1 MVVVGVMAMAA
12 DMAMVTHIMA
22 MDMAILMDMAMVSP
36 TMDMAHPITHHT
48 QLLPRRHPRQNPSSD
63 NKLSSLLQRNA
74 TEGHS
79 RVQGCT
85 RRCATVTSHF

>member
-48 QLLPRRHPRQNPSSD
+48 QLLPAGTRDRIQV
-63 NKLSSLLQRNA
+63 A
-74 TEGHS
+74 T
-79 RVQGCT
+79 
-85 RRCATVTSHF
+85 TS